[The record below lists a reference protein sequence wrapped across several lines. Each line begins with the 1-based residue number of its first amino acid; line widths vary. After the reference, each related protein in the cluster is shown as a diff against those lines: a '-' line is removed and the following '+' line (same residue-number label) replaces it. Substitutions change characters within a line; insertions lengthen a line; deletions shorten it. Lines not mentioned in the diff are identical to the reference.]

1 MTRRNTLETLVAFL
15 GLGMVVYGGRIQEG
29 TLTGSVV
36 FVVGFVVCWIG
47 IAPWKFYARNYVCP
61 VCRDSFGG
69 GKEGSISESSHLK
82 ETHPG
87 FYGWSHTWTR
97 LTAVLMVLLFGS
109 IPTIVL
115 ASSIP
120 SLSGIANWT
129 FLVFVGLGAVLAL
142 DFIDFHFVT
151 KRFRKK
157 WILLNPEPEEE
168 KDSKTLQIGPEKLT
182 QGVAAWNKFTGGH
195 EQLFGGL
202 MAAGLKKKGSFASGY
217 GIYFTSQRIIGVRT
231 SKWFVL
237 ILIIAALGG
246 IGGGVAVGLAIGSAP
261 GLAYLIAFPIITV
274 VIGLG
279 QRRLRF
285 DNVITLEELD
295 KRKDF
300 DIRRDNIS
308 EIELKRPGAVRRGH
322 LTIVPKSGKAVGFL
336 ITQEPGVFD
345 RLQGLVAGF
354 SFVPPPTWHK
364 EGRQASDYL
373 TQSTQDTLS
382 QRDNYLA
389 EESPEVLDEKHVESR
404 DFQLCPHCATMVPRD
419 TTICPSCGKVIAH

>member
-1 MTRRNTLETLVAFL
+1 
-15 GLGMVVYGGRIQEG
+15 
-29 TLTGSVV
+29 
-36 FVVGFVVCWIG
+36 
-47 IAPWKFYARNYVCP
+47 
-61 VCRDSFGG
+61 
-69 GKEGSISESSHLK
+69 
-82 ETHPG
+82 
-87 FYGWSHTWTR
+87 
-97 LTAVLMVLLFGS
+97 
-109 IPTIVL
+109 
-115 ASSIP
+115 
-120 SLSGIANWT
+120 
-129 FLVFVGLGAVLAL
+129 LAL

-182 QGVAAWNKFTGGH
+182 QGVAAWSKFTGGH

-217 GIYFTSQRIIGVRT
+217 GIYFTSQRIIGVKT

-246 IGGGVAVGLAIGSAP
+246 IGGGVAVGLTIGPTPA
-261 GLAYLIAFPIITV
+261 LAYLIAFPIITV
-274 VIGLG
+274 VIGWG

-285 DNVITLEELD
+285 DDAMTLEELD

-336 ITQEPGVFD
+336 ITQEPSVFD

-354 SFVPPPTWHK
+354 SYVPPPTWHK
-364 EGRQASDYL
+364 EGRQASDYS

-404 DFQLCPHCATMVPRD
+404 DFQLCPHCATMAPRD
-419 TTICPSCGKVIAH
+419 TTICPSCGKVIAR

>member
-1 MTRRNTLETLVAFL
+1 MTRRNTFETLLAFL
-15 GLGMVVYGGRIQEG
+15 GLGMVVYGGKIQEG

-47 IAPWKFYARNYVCP
+47 IAPWKIYARNYVCP

-69 GKEGSISESSHLK
+69 GKEGSISESSHLN
-82 ETHPG
+82 ETHPD
-87 FYGWSHTWTR
+87 FYRWSRIWTH
-97 LTAVLMVLLFGS
+97 LSVVLMVLLFGL

-120 SLSGIANWT
+120 SLNGLANWV
-129 FLVFVGLGAVLAL
+129 FLVFVGLGVVLAL

-151 KRFRKK
+151 ESYRKK
-157 WILLNPEPEEE
+157 WILLNPEPDEE
-168 KDSKTLQIGPEKLT
+168 KDSRILQIGPEKLT
-182 QGVAAWNKFTGGH
+182 EGVAAWNKFTGGR

-217 GIYFTSQRIIGVRT
+217 GIYFTSQRIIGVKT
-231 SKWFVL
+231 SRWFVL

-246 IGGGVAVGLAIGSAP
+246 IGGGVAISLAIGPISA
-261 GLAYLIAFPIITV
+261 LAYLIAFPIITV
-274 VIGLG
+274 VIGWG

-285 DNVITLEELD
+285 DDTMTLEELD

-322 LTIVPKSGKAVGFL
+322 LTILPKSGKTVGFL
-336 ITQEPGVFD
+336 ITQEPGLFD
-345 RLQGLVAGF
+345 RLQGLVSGF

-364 EGRQASDYL
+364 EGLQMSNYS

-382 QRDNYLA
+382 QRDDYLA
-389 EESPEVLDEKHVESR
+389 EELPEVLDEKHVESR

-419 TTICPSCGKVIAH
+419 TTVCPSCGKMIAP

>member
-1 MTRRNTLETLVAFL
+1 MTRRNTFETLVAFL

-29 TLTGSVV
+29 TLTGSIV

-61 VCRDSFGG
+61 LCRDSFGG

-87 FYGWSHTWTR
+87 FYRWNRIWTR
-97 LTAVLMVLLFGS
+97 LALVLMVPLFGL

-120 SLSGIANWT
+120 SLGGYVNWT
-129 FLVFVGLGAVLAL
+129 FLAFVGLGAVLAL

-151 KRFRKK
+151 ERYRRK
-157 WILLNPEPEEE
+157 WVLLNPEPKEE
-168 KDSKTLQIGPEKLT
+168 KDSKILQIGPEKLND
-182 QGVAAWNKFTGGH
+182 GVAAWNKFTGGH

-217 GIYFTSQRIIGVRT
+217 GIYFTSQRIIGVKT

-246 IGGGVAVGLAIGSAP
+246 IGGGVAVGLAIGPTPA
-261 GLAYLIAFPIITV
+261 LAYLIAFPIITV

-285 DNVITLEELD
+285 DDAMTLEELD

-308 EIELKRPGAVRRGH
+308 EMELKRPGMVRRGH
-322 LTIVPKSGKAVGFL
+322 LTILPKSGKTVGFL
-336 ITQEPGVFD
+336 ITQEPGLFD
-345 RLQGLVAGF
+345 RMQGLVAGF
-354 SFVPPPTWHK
+354 SFVPPSIWRK
-364 EGRQASDYL
+364 EVIPASDH
-373 TQSTQDTLS
+373 STQYTLS
-382 QRDNYLA
+382 QNDNYLP
-389 EESPEVLDEKHVESR
+389 EESSEVLDEKHVESR

-419 TTICPSCGKVIAH
+419 TKICPSCGKMIGR